1 MPVWQGSIAETIA
14 FLVSEG
20 KPRAQA
26 IAIALDEARSRG
38 VSKAAEPV
46 EGTITFEIVKAN
58 DERRLL
64 TAITNI
70 VTDSEGKPVVD
81 HQGDVIKI
89 DNLEQSFIDAFSIH
103 GGMGMGG
110 TMHRN
115 KGGVDVVQHFT
126 LSKGEREALGFG
138 PGPEMGIVKLRVT
151 DDQIWAD
158 VKAGKYPE
166 VSIGGEGERS
176 PL

>member
-20 KPRAQA
+20 KPRDQA
-26 IAIALDEARSRG
+26 IAIALDEARTRG
-38 VSKAAEPV
+38 VSKAAEQV
-46 EGTITFEIVKAN
+46 VGSITFAVVKAN
-58 DERRLL
+58 EERRIL

-70 VTDSEGKPVVD
+70 VTDAEGNPVVD

-89 DNLEQSFIDAFSIH
+89 DNLEQAFIDAFAD
-103 GGMGMGG
+103 GGLDKGG

-115 KGGVDVVQHFT
+115 KGGVDVVMHMTF
-126 LSKGEREALGFG
+126 SKGEREALGFG
-138 PGPEMGIVKLRVT
+138 PGPELGIVKLRVN
-151 DDQIWAD
+151 DDQVWAD